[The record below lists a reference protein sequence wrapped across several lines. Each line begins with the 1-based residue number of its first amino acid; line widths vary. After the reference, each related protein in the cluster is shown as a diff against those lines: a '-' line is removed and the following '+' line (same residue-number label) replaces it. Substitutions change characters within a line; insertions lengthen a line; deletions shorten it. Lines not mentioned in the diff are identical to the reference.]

1 MRIPIKARDLTGKLK
16 LVQSE
21 PGLNDKRNIKELCGA
36 NLTRY
41 LVYII
46 KLWLYLYYLV
56 GWLCREAGMRYEK
69 TEGNFPVVKLQT
81 GHIK

>member
-46 KLWLYLYYLV
+46 KLWLYLYYFSWLV
-56 GWLCREAGMRYEK
+56 
-69 TEGNFPVVKLQT
+69 V
-81 GHIK
+81 